1 MENIKLEFKELEQV
15 NEKIDEGYDIIIE
28 TFEDSQG
35 WTKYRLYNE
44 GESYLIKAFDDKVVM
59 LDNFSIK
66 SFNVVSIDVFNQIT
80 KKDGLIEFIRS
91 IYDSSEVT
99 EVSEKLFED
108 DEGNLNKDIITKYLS
123 DNYYSE
129 INEVMKE
136 YLF

>member
-91 IYDSSEVT
+91 IYDNSEVT